1 MTIDND
7 NRAAHRAGMRH
18 ARPDPI
24 DLKILA
30 VLQHEG
36 RLTKATLAERVGLSP
51 TPCWERLKRLE
62 KAGYIRGYRADV
74 AIEKLAPLTIVMV
87 EITLKQHRYE
97 DFERFERQ
105 ARRIDE
111 VVECHAT
118 GGGIDYL
125 LKIVASDVD
134 AFQRLIDSLLMA
146 DIGID
151 RYFSYV
157 VTRVVKDAPQASVNL
172 AAAAMAGASA
182 RRPEKPSA
190 GGR

>member
-1 MTIDND
+1 MS
-7 NRAAHRAGMRH
+7 A
-18 ARPDPI
+18 PDEI
-24 DLKILA
+24 IHQSTRLRITSILNA
-30 VLQHEG
+30 LGPREMMEFG
-36 RLTKATLAERVGLSP
+36 RLKALLGATDGNMATHLTA
-51 TPCWERLKRLE
+51 LE

-172 AAAAMAGASA
+172 AAAAMAGAPS
-182 RRPEKPSA
+182 RRPDKPSA
-190 GGR
+190 GSR